1 MIVKNN
7 IKFYLNTK
15 KLKQN
20 YENISKYGD
29 IYYPLKTNSNSNLI
43 KSLNN
48 IINENDGFLI
58 SSMKHLDY
66 LKKENVNLNKVC
78 LINVFMEDENIKSL
92 YNEGVRFFVFDNL
105 NSLILF
111 SKYADFSETKIA
123 IRLSTN
129 DIFKLCHTH
138 IGANLNESLNM
149 FDFLKKNNC
158 NSCGIA
164 FYIQKDLRKKTDIL
178 KNIFLYLKEFYSEQE
193 FDFLSIGGIDLLK
206 DAAEIENYKKEF
218 PTRQLILETGRG
230 LVENVVTM
238 ESKII
243 RKKELEKLSV
253 VVLKNGIYSGFFDV
267 LLYNKKF
274 PMFLITSNNEK
285 VEIKHEKDNESDY
298 EFLLCGGSSDS
309 ADKIGMM
316 YINSEYQNELVE
328 GATLYIKNAG
338 AYVEEFFMSY
348 SNDLNIEYV
357 EVDYEI

>member
-1 MIVKNN
+1 MVGKNN

-15 KLKQN
+15 KLKEN

-29 IYYPLKTNSNSNLI
+29 IYYPLKTNSNLNLI

-58 SSMKHLDY
+58 SSMKHLEF

-78 LINVFMEDENIKSL
+78 LINVFMEDESIKFL
-92 YNEGVRFFVFDNL
+92 YDEGVRFFVFDNL
-105 NSLILF
+105 NSLMLF
-111 SKYADFSETKIA
+111 SKYADLSETKIA

-129 DIFKLCHTH
+129 DIFNLCHTH
-138 IGANLNESLNM
+138 IGANLEESLKM

-164 FYIQKDLRKKTDIL
+164 FYIQNDLRKESDVL

-193 FDFLSIGGIDLLK
+193 FDFLSIGGVDLLK
-206 DAAEIENYKKEF
+206 DVTEIQNYKKEF
-218 PTRQLILETGRG
+218 PSRQMILETGRG

-243 RKKELEKLSV
+243 RTKKSEKIKV

-267 LLYNKKF
+267 MLYNKKF

-285 VEIKHEKDNESDY
+285 IEIKHENDNESDCK
-298 EFLLCGGSSDS
+298 FLLCGGSSDS
-309 ADKIGMM
+309 ADKIGTM
-316 YINSEYQNELVE
+316 YIDSKYQNELIE

-338 AYVEEFFMSY
+338 AYVEEFFMPY